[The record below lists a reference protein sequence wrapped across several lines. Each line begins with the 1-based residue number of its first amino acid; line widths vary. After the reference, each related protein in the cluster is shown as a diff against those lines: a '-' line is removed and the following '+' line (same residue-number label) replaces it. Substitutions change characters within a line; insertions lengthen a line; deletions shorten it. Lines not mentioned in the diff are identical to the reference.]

1 MRISDWSSDVCSSD
15 LCPHPGGAVPWSR
28 HGEPAVPVSFAGNH
42 RALARA
48 SGGRGADGGR
58 QANKRTPKRSS
69 MARGINNAILVG
81 NLGKDPETKYTQG
94 GMAITKISLATT
106 SVRTDR
112 DGNSKEHTQ
121 WHRMTCFGKLGEIA
135 GA

>member
-1 MRISDWSSDVCSSD
+1 MLRRTPGPTRTATPFPYTPPFRSD
-15 LCPHPGGAVPWSR
+15 
-28 HGEPAVPVSFAGNH
+28 PAVPVSFAGNH

-69 MARGINNAILVG
+69 MARGINKAILVG
-81 NLGKDPETKYTQG
+81 NLGNDPETKYTQG

-106 SVRTDR
+106 SVRKDR
-112 DGNSKEHTQ
+112 DGNSQENTRSEEHTS
-121 WHRMTCFGKLGEIA
+121 EIQT
-135 GA
+135 